1 MKPSLN
7 SLGLLIVC
15 AGILALLAAPILSL
29 PPETLGFKVSFLV
42 VFALITSMAVQAVR
56 NP

>member
-1 MKPSLN
+1 MNRLN
-7 SLGLLIVC
+7 NLALLVVC

-29 PPETLGFKVSFLV
+29 PPETSGFKIAFIV